1 MVKILSSTRLPCG
14 QISAWVL
21 LRNKKI
27 DMNKTIYYP
36 KNYIDVFGVNNI
48 VKNFCNMNLKTSDTD
63 VELKN

>member
-1 MVKILSSTRLPCG
+1 
-14 QISAWVL
+14 
-21 LRNKKI
+21 
-27 DMNKTIYYP
+27 MNKTIYYP